1 MINNTNTIDNQNH
14 KNNTNKLLSELKPSN
29 TTLNRT
35 SNLRLNR
42 NMTMTGINHDNI
54 SINGSIIN
62 EGYEK
67 DEQLTG
73 ALLYIISEYPQEE
86 EEDQEEEKQE
96 KRKGLPSHNKIKL
109 LNQKRHIIIIIITW

>member
-1 MINNTNTIDNQNH
+1 
-14 KNNTNKLLSELKPSN
+14 
-29 TTLNRT
+29 
-35 SNLRLNR
+35 
-42 NMTMTGINHDNI
+42 MTMTGINHDNI

-86 EEDQEEEKQE
+86 EEDQEEENK
-96 KRKGLPSHNKIKL
+96 KRGRVTKSQQNQIIKS
-109 LNQKRHIIIIIITW
+109 KRHYHHHGDNRLIEN

>member
-1 MINNTNTIDNQNH
+1 
-14 KNNTNKLLSELKPSN
+14 
-29 TTLNRT
+29 
-35 SNLRLNR
+35 
-42 NMTMTGINHDNI
+42 MTGINHDNI

-96 KRKGLPSHNKIKL
+96 KEEGVTKSQQNQIIKSKETLSSSSSHGDNRL
-109 LNQKRHIIIIIITW
+109 VEN